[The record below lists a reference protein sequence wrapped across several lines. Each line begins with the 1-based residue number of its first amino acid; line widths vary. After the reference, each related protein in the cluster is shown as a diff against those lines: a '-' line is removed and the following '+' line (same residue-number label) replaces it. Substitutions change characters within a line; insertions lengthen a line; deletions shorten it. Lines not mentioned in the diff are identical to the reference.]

1 MTQRAGWKHSRPR
14 ITRTVRAESGRRGEK
29 GQTQP
34 IFNSFKIWSNLLWSN
49 RSGRRQTGQL
59 QRVALV
65 GCKRSPS
72 WSDCTSA
79 PSGIFHPIILNLVFS
94 GQTTKLS
101 RFSSRIYFTA
111 PTPPLDRS
119 FEKRSR
125 VGPWP
130 PLSHARNKAKHL
142 VRPDHVAVF
151 SSVVTPDSSCHL
163 WHHYRSDLALFRW
176 QSALMHSGKELGQM
190 GRRIW
195 KVADA
200 FLRNPEGKKKKQ
212 ALMLY

>member
-1 MTQRAGWKHSRPR
+1 MD
-14 ITRTVRAESGRRGEK
+14 
-29 GQTQP
+29 
-34 IFNSFKIWSNLLWSN
+34 
-49 RSGRRQTGQL
+49 
-59 QRVALV
+59 
-65 GCKRSPS
+65 CKRSPS
-72 WSDCTSA
+72 WSDYTSA
-79 PSGIFHPIILNLVFS
+79 PSGIFHPIISNLVFS
-94 GQTTKLS
+94 GQTTKLATVHIS
-101 RFSSRIYFTA
+101 Q
-111 PTPPLDRS
+111 PPPPSTGGSQSNAS

-190 GRRIW
+190 GQRIW

-200 FLRNPEGKKKKQ
+200 FLRNPEGKRRSRPSCFINVSFWFKT
-212 ALMLY
+212 L